1 LDARQRAPL
10 DPFHAELAAMND
22 APEPEAGRMP
32 EAYVPAVIYLPDGSA
47 RATKPMRRRVAD
59 PRCAW
64 LPPTRVSPALRDK
77 VIAEATEEGL
87 SLGAFIR
94 ARLDGSPGPRAKRNP
109 GPDTVMLAKVLAELG
124 KSGSNLNQIAHHLNM
139 DEVAELPELR
149 EAVREHRIAVAM
161 VVRLLGV

>member
-1 LDARQRAPL
+1 MS
-10 DPFHAELAAMND
+10 E
-22 APEPEAGRMP
+22 APEPDATRMP
-32 EAYVPAVIYLPDGSA
+32 ATDIPAVIHLPDGSQ
-47 RATKPMRRRVAD
+47 REPEKKPVRRRVAD

-77 VIAEATEEGL
+77 VIAEAAADGL

-109 GPDTVMLAKVLAELG
+109 GPDIVLLAKVLAELG

-139 DEVAELPELR
+139 DEVAELPELQ
-149 EAVREHRIAVAM
+149 EAVREQRIAVAM
-161 VVRLLGV
+161 LMRLLGV

>member
-1 LDARQRAPL
+1 
-10 DPFHAELAAMND
+10 
-22 APEPEAGRMP
+22 MP
-32 EAYVPAVIYLPDGSA
+32 ATDIPAVIYLPDGS
-47 RATKPMRRRVAD
+47 RREPEKKPVRRRVAD

-77 VIAEATEEGL
+77 VIAEAAAEGL

-109 GPDTVMLAKVLAELG
+109 SPDIVLLAKVLAELG

-139 DEVAELPELR
+139 DEVAELPELQ
-149 EAVREHRIAVAM
+149 EAVREQRIAVAVLM
-161 VVRLLGV
+161 RLLGV